1 MGLKSLPYNS
11 VQGMMVGHEV
21 LLGAKDDRKNV
32 IRWDRVVMN
41 CPGAAEYNP
50 VMPWVYK
57 ARRDGTLAADV
68 LTYVHDNRPTG
79 PTESECWMA
88 AQRISGT
95 LAWLRIQDAARKR
108 RLPSREPGPWAGS
121 VVHTSEQVVCTLLPQ
136 DKSGTGP
143 RQFYSG

>member
-1 MGLKSLPYNS
+1 MGLKSSPYNS

-32 IRWDRVVMN
+32 FRWDRVVMN

-108 RLPSREPGPWAGS
+108 RLPSRKPGPWAGS

-136 DKSGTGP
+136 DKWDRAKTIL
-143 RQFYSG
+143 